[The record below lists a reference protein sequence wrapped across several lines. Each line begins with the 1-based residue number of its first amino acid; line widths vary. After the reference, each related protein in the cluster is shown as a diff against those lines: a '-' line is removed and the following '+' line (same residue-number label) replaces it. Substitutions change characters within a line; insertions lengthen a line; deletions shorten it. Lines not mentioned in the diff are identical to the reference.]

1 MDTVHEVWLGKAI
14 PYAGGENYYV
24 FL

>member
-24 FL
+24 LL